1 MPDAV
6 IGRALTCGGNEQHS
20 IERIVAF
27 FQKGLIGSAA
37 ASFIE
42 KGFGEGVTIAK
53 KEYSLWFDHEGF
65 RVAPERS
72 AFGPGS
78 TLISWVNAAVMTSN
92 LLWDGMFAAQDKID
106 AALDKRVPGAGGKAV
121 VYAAGFQQQR
131 KGTKPLAYN
140 LPAFRGQGVPGRY
153 QADCRTAENPG
164 TSSADFTRAGRIC

>member
-37 ASFIE
+37 SFIE
-42 KGFGEGVTIAK
+42 KEFGESVTIAK

-72 AFGPGS
+72 AFGLGS

-92 LLWDGMFAAQDKID
+92 LL
-106 AALDKRVPGAGGKAV
+106 
-121 VYAAGFQQQR
+121 
-131 KGTKPLAYN
+131 
-140 LPAFRGQGVPGRY
+140 
-153 QADCRTAENPG
+153 
-164 TSSADFTRAGRIC
+164 